1 MVFGWDRPQEALSN
15 GAIGYV
21 WKQDAGLDLLPAVE
35 AALRGA
41 DFVSRGIHADNS
53 RNGVGISPDSK

>member
-1 MVFGWDRPQEALSN
+1 MVFGWDRPQKALSN

-21 WKQDAGLDLLPAVE
+21 WKQDARLDLLPAVE

-53 RNGVGISPDSK
+53 GTE